1 MEKTAPTIVPSVGN
15 KFTTEEIKEI
25 TDIREGFDKATV
37 AFGKFYLQKRAIE
50 SFEKQLNEE
59 LAQLEKEEK
68 TFLDKI
74 VAKYGE
80 GSYDPTTGIFTP
92 NKK

>member
-1 MEKTAPTIVPSVGN
+1 MENTTPTIVPPAGN
-15 KFTTEEIKEI
+15 KFTAEEIKEI
-25 TDIREGFDKATV
+25 AEIRDGFDKATV
-37 AFGKFYLQKRAIE
+37 TFGKLYLQKRE
-50 SFEKQLNEE
+50 MEKVEKQLTEE
-59 LAQLEKEEK
+59 LSQLEKEEK